1 MPESNEQA
9 TIVYV
14 VLFADLLVGVAA
26 TIEAAERMIVADALG
41 DREFYEIQTLPLVT

>member
-26 TIEAAERMIVADALG
+26 TTEAAERIILDDGLG
-41 DREFYEIQTLPLVT
+41 EREFYEIQALPLAT